1 MAKWPYNTKEMEAT
15 TGWYLKA
22 DKYLCQWCLKQD
34 RTTAL
39 GQQPNDYAVHH
50 IKSVKKHPDLVYDPD
65 NLVSI
70 CRECHDAHHG
80 CVVAIS
86 VKGYRVDG
94 LWGAGQIT
102 GD

>member
-1 MAKWPYNTKEMEAT
+1 MARWPYNTKRWKQLQA
-15 TGWYLKA
+15 GILRR

-50 IKSVKKHPDLVYDPD
+50 IKSVKKHPELVYDPD